1 MRVGRIGNIPEIKK
15 AIILASGFGTSL
27 HSIAR
32 NIPKPMVPVDGR
44 LFLPRREPTLAYPN
58 TTLS

>member
-1 MRVGRIGNIPEIKK
+1 MITEPTSMQPRE
-15 AIILASGFGTSL
+15 AIIIAGGFGTRL

-32 NIPKPMVPVDGR
+32 NIPKPKAPVDVR
-44 LFLPRREPTLAYPN
+44 LFLPRREPTLAYPK